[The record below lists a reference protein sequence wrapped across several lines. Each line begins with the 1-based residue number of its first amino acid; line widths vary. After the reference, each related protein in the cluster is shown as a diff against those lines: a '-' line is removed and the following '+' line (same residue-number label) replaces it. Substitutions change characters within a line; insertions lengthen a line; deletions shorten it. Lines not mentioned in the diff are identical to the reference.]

1 MTIRHRIVLLVVLM
15 LTALAV
21 IGGYAVKQTR
31 DSSIEVHQVTQGVVP
46 SALASADLVAQVKD
60 VQIATMTLV
69 YAPDPQIAAQAREL
83 LAKREDT
90 LKAALD
96 LQDKEADGAAQ
107 KGLVV
112 QARESLANYFDAIK
126 QTADMQ
132 AAGKSAFAQAFLF
145 ANVAQYKDELQGIVE
160 TLRIEK
166 NRQKDAA
173 IDSLNDAL
181 ATTSATI
188 AAATGVAVAVLIGI
202 SVLLYR
208 QISLPLSRMQTMMSE
223 IASSQDFT
231 RRVPVG
237 RMDEIGCS
245 IVAFNGM
252 IEKIQESSL
261 QLKQRTADI
270 QAILQNMPQG
280 ILTVVPGA
288 AIHPEYS
295 AFLEA
300 IFETNALA
308 GRPVLDVVF
317 GNTDIGS
324 DELAQ
329 LDAAIDACL
338 GEDIMN
344 FDFNRHLL
352 VDEVVKDM
360 GDGRK
365 KVLDLS
371 WSAITN
377 EEGVIVRLMLCVR
390 DVTEL
395 KALAAEAGEQR
406 RRLDMIGEV
415 LAISQE
421 KFERF
426 MQSAASFVG
435 ENERIIREH
444 DIPSKEAIAQL
455 FRNMHTVKGNARTYS
470 LQHLTGVVHDTE
482 QRYDALR
489 QPDGDTLWNRDE
501 MIADLER
508 VRAALQSYATVN
520 DVSLGRKTS
529 SSRDDSASYLRID
542 REFIQKNIELLAAAD
557 ANDAQALGSVRD
569 SLHRML
575 SILDTESIASAL
587 EAPVDSLPSL
597 AKELGKEAPRVSI
610 EDNGYRVSSG
620 FSGPLA
626 NVFTHL
632 LRNSIDH
639 GIETASERVALG
651 KPDAG
656 SIRIDVNMEG
666 DALRIALA
674 DDGRGLALDR
684 IRKTAIER
692 GWLDT
697 NVRLDDEAV
706 AELIFRP
713 GFSTAQSVTEVSGR
727 GVGMDAVREF
737 VAREG
742 GRIELRFIDGQRGAA
757 YRKFETIVFLPA
769 GKAVDSLGVS
779 SSQEEA
785 ESGSA
790 AVIG

>member
-1 MTIRHRIVLLVVLM
+1 MTIRQRIALLVVLM
-15 LTALAV
+15 LLALAA
-21 IGGYAVKQTR
+21 IGGYAVKRTH
-31 DSSIEVHQVTQGVVP
+31 DSASEVHQVTQGVVP
-46 SALASADLVAQVKD
+46 SALASADLAAQVKD

-69 YAPDPQIAAQAREL
+69 YAPDAQIAAQAREL
-83 LAKREDT
+83 LTERERT

-96 LQDKEADGAAQ
+96 MQERAANSTAQ

-126 QTADMQ
+126 QTGQMQ
-132 AAGKSAFAQAFLF
+132 AEGKSAFAQAFLF

-166 NRQKDAA
+166 NREKDAA
-173 IDSLNDAL
+173 IGTLNDAL
-181 ATTSATI
+181 ATTSVII
-188 AAATGVAVAVLIGI
+188 AAATGVAVLILVGI

-208 QISLPLSRMQTMMSE
+208 QISLPLSRMQVMMSE

-231 RRVPVG
+231 RRVPVE
-237 RMDEIGCS
+237 RMDEIGHS

-270 QAILQNMPQG
+270 QAMLQNMPQG

-288 AIHPEYS
+288 TIHPEYS

-300 IFETNALA
+300 IFETDQLA
-308 GRPVLDVVF
+308 GLRVMDVVF
-317 GNTDIGS
+317 GGTDLGS
-324 DELAQ
+324 DT
-329 LDAAIDACL
+329 LDQQGAAIDACL

-352 VDEVVKDM
+352 ADEIVKDM

-377 EEGVIVRLMLCVR
+377 EEGLIVRLMLCVR

-444 DIPSKEAIAQL
+444 DIPSKEAVAQL

-482 QRYDALR
+482 QRYDAIR
-489 QPDGDTLWNRDE
+489 QDSGGTLWNRDE
-501 MIADLER
+501 LIADLER

-520 DVSLGRKTS
+520 EVSLGRKTS
-529 SSRDDSASYLRID
+529 AAQGGID
-542 REFIQKNIELLAAAD
+542 REFIQKNIELLEAAD
-557 ANDAQALGSVRD
+557 SNDAEALAAVRA

-575 SILDTESIASAL
+575 RVLDTESIGDAL
-587 EAPVDSLPSL
+587 DAPIGSLPSL
-597 AKELGKEAPRVSI
+597 ANELGKSAPRVSVT
-610 EDNGYRVSSG
+610 DHGCRVG
-620 FSGPLA
+620 GELAGRLA

-639 GIETASERVALG
+639 GIETAEERIAQG
-651 KPDAG
+651 KPAAGLIHVDA
-656 SIRIDVNMEG
+656 RMHG
-666 DALRIALA
+666 DDLRITLG
-674 DDGRGLALDR
+674 DDGRGLALHK
-684 IRKTAIER
+684 IREHALRR
-692 GWLDT
+692 GWLDAAT
-697 NVRLDDEAV
+697 IPSDEAL
-706 AELIFRP
+706 AELVFRP
-713 GFSTAQSVTEVSGR
+713 GFSTAQNVTEVSGR
-727 GVGMDAVREF
+727 GVGMDAVRAF
-737 VAREG
+737 VEREG
-742 GRIELRFIDGQRGAA
+742 GRIGMQFIDEAHGAA
-757 YRKFETIVFLPA
+757 FRAFRTVVWLPA
-769 GKAVDSLGVS
+769 SVVVEEQAGFDAV
-779 SSQEEA
+779 
-785 ESGSA
+785 SG
-790 AVIG
+790 

>member
-15 LTALAV
+15 LTALAA

-31 DSSIEVHQVTQGVVP
+31 DSSKEVHQVTQGVVP
-46 SALASADLVAQVKD
+46 SALASADLVSQVKD

-69 YAPDPQIAAQAREL
+69 YAPDAQIAAQAREL
-83 LAKREDT
+83 LATRENT
-90 LKAALD
+90 LKGALD
-96 LQDKEADGAAQ
+96 LQEKAAASPAQ
-107 KGLVV
+107 KGLVA

-126 QTADMQ
+126 QTGQMQ
-132 AAGKSAFAQAFLF
+132 EAGKSALAQAFLF

-166 NRQKDAA
+166 DRQKDAA
-173 IDSLNDAL
+173 IDTLNDAL
-181 ATTSATI
+181 ATTSVTI
-188 AAATGVAVAVLIGI
+188 AAATGVAVAILVGI

-231 RRVPVG
+231 RRVPVE

-252 IEKIQESSL
+252 IAKIQESSL

-270 QAILQNMPQG
+270 QAMLQNMPQG
-280 ILTVVPGA
+280 ILTIVPGA

-300 IFETNALA
+300 IFETRDLA
-308 GRPVLDVVF
+308 GRPVMDVVF
-317 GNTDIGS
+317 RNTNIGS
-324 DELAQ
+324 DALAQ
-329 LDAAIDACL
+329 VAAAIDSCL

-352 VDEVVKDM
+352 ADEVVKDT
-360 GDGRK
+360 GDGRS

-377 EEGVIVRLMLCVR
+377 EEGVIARLMLCVR

-426 MQSAASFVG
+426 MQSATSFVG

-470 LQHLTGVVHDTE
+470 LQHLTGIVHDTE

-489 QPDGDTLWNRDE
+489 QPDGNAHWNRED
-501 MIADLER
+501 MIADLDR
-508 VRAALQSYATVN
+508 VKAALQSYAAVN
-520 DVSLGRKTS
+520 EVSLGRKTTGA
-529 SSRDDSASYLRID
+529 RDDAAS
-542 REFIQKNIELLAAAD
+542 
-557 ANDAQALGSVRD
+557 D
-569 SLHRML
+569 S
-575 SILDTESIASAL
+575 TESVQSAL
-587 EAPVDSLPSL
+587 DAPLRSLPSL
-597 AKELGKEAPRVSI
+597 ARELGKEAPRVGIDDHGCRIGKALS
-610 EDNGYRVSSG
+610 D
-620 FSGPLA
+620 PLA

-651 KPDAG
+651 KTAAG
-656 SIRIDVNMEG
+656 SIRIEAQTVD

-674 DDGRGLALDR
+674 DDGRGLALGK
-684 IRKTAIER
+684 IRAKAIER
-692 GWLDT
+692 GWIDAHAH
-697 NVRLDDEAV
+697 VADEAL
-706 AELIFRP
+706 AEFIFRA

-742 GRIELRFIDGQRGAA
+742 GRIALRFTDEECGAA
-757 YRKFETIVFLPA
+757 YRMFETVVVLPA
-769 GKAVDSLGVS
+769 HVAVENT
-779 SSQEEA
+779 Q
-785 ESGSA
+785 
-790 AVIG
+790 AVTG